1 MKVTKHGVATIF
13 DGREVDKHWYP
24 TKEEA
29 AKRLR
34 YGSMHKYIGTKEVDL
49 YCEACDKDLN
59 PGDVY
64 IKQDEDTR
72 YCKDCYEENSITYYT
87 VGGEPVGDEND
98 IEAYD
103 DFELE
108 AQREELE

>member
-13 DGREVDKHWYP
+13 DGREVDKQWYP
-24 TKEEA
+24 TIEKA
-29 AKRLR
+29 YTRLKYDSSR
-34 YGSMHKYIGTKEVDL
+34 KYIGTKEVDL
-49 YCEACDKDLN
+49 YCEHCDKDLK
-59 PGDVY
+59 PGDNY

-72 YCKDCYEENSITYYT
+72 YCEDCYEENSITYYT

-103 DFELE
+103 DSEIEARLE
-108 AQREELE
+108 ER